1 MDVSF
6 VGIIKSHKRE
16 IYKTRSIT
24 MEIVKGHFHGNH
36 GSSHTIILKKPVF
49 EATMHLYNKPCLKLN
64 LYR

>member
-36 GSSHTIILKKPVF
+36 GKLSYHNF
-49 EATMHLYNKPCLKLN
+49 EKACL
-64 LYR
+64 